1 MLAQNIRGHPFE
13 DAFLHSL
20 VTGLSGMKED
30 FEAEDFC
37 TAVFDEFFFTC
48 INVDNVVRH
57 LIRLLWWVKIRSDIF
72 YSLFQQGGYILA
84 FLPPDLRPCSKL
96 PSPQGVVRLWRR
108 CTRRS
113 RRGSPI
119 VKGLPWRPHP
129 LKSQQPLSRMW
140 HLSHFLEKHPYRAQ
154 WALDAAHR
162 DTGVSKSHYFVISIS
177 IKYSNFSRFYKKM
190 GPFYKKFRCDKFGN

>member
-1 MLAQNIRGHPFE
+1 MQYTLQTTKAKDKTGLMRVLGVLAQNIRGHPFE

-72 YSLFQQGGYILA
+72 NSLSNKVGSSS
-84 FLPPDLRPCSKL
+84 PSSRP
-96 PSPQGVVRLWRR
+96 
-108 CTRRS
+108 T
-113 RRGSPI
+113 
-119 VKGLPWRPHP
+119 
-129 LKSQQPLSRMW
+129 
-140 HLSHFLEKHPYRAQ
+140 
-154 WALDAAHR
+154 
-162 DTGVSKSHYFVISIS
+162 
-177 IKYSNFSRFYKKM
+177 
-190 GPFYKKFRCDKFGN
+190 